1 MIRCEVKLIRFHA
14 ANQEIKL
21 SFEISL
27 TKFVTN
33 LISFYYL
40 LVFHAAFNLK
50 NLASHLCIYLTS
62 HCTVNLTSHCIINLT
77 GHCFI
82 NLT

>member
-1 MIRCEVKLIRFHA
+1 MQRWKVKLMIRCEVKLNRFHA

-27 TKFVTN
+27 IKFVTN
-33 LISFYYL
+33 LISFYYS

-50 NLASHLCIYLTS
+50 KNVHITDCVFFKEQRTTNKAWK
-62 HCTVNLTSHCIINLT
+62 
-77 GHCFI
+77 
-82 NLT
+82 